1 MIFLSNDEWPMSEP
15 AIALPSVIIN
25 GERRAGPPLVPIPF
39 PAVLNAGIAEF
50 KRLAPLSI
58 APTHVLLGPK
68 AFERF
73 VEYFEFSRSMRA
85 AKGDVE
91 IESLMEAKDAATVN
105 GLVIIRTVDE
115 GMQFL
120 SVREE
125 R

>member
-1 MIFLSNDEWPMSEP
+1 MSEP
-15 AIALPSVIIN
+15 AITLPSVVIN
-25 GERRAGPPLVPIPF
+25 GERRVGPSLVPVPF

-50 KRLAPLSI
+50 RRLAPAGLV
-58 APTHVLLGPK
+58 PTHVLLGPK

-73 VEYFEFSRSMRA
+73 VEYFEFTRSMRA

-91 IESLMEAKDAATVN
+91 IEALMEAKDAATVN
-105 GLVIIRTVDE
+105 GLEIIRTVDE
-115 GMQFL
+115 GMRFL